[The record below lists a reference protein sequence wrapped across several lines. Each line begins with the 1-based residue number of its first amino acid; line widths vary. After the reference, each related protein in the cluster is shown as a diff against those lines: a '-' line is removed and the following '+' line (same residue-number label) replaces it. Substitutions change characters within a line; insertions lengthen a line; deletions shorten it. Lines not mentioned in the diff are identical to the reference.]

1 MKNIKRFENF
11 KTFEEVSINDENFTV
26 GKLIEELK
34 KYDSNLPVRV
44 GCHGYSNQEIVQ
56 IVEKGELEGDNEIT
70 ILQINGNGSWDTWG
84 DDGEHK
90 DDEVNDDED
99 INLQDRNISSEDDE
113 DESQYYPRRGRDTKK
128 VSAFRKFF
136 KS

>member
-1 MKNIKRFENF
+1 MKNIKTFENF
-11 KTFEEVSINDENFTV
+11 KTFEEASIGEDFTV

-56 IVEKGELEGDNEIT
+56 IVEKGELEDDSEIT
-70 ILQINGNGSWDTWG
+70 VLQINGNGSWD
-84 DDGEHK
+84 
-90 DDEVNDDED
+90 NQDED
-99 INLQDRNISSEDDE
+99 NEDE
-113 DESQYYPRRGRDTKK
+113 DNQDDNVDNVVVHDEEFYPRRGTTKK

-136 KS
+136 NIK

>member
-11 KTFEEVSINDENFTV
+11 KTFEEASIGEDFTV

-56 IVEKGELEGDNEIT
+56 IVEKGELEGDSEIT
-70 ILQINGNGSWDTWG
+70 VLQINGNGSWD
-84 DDGEHK
+84 
-90 DDEVNDDED
+90 N
-99 INLQDRNISSEDDE
+99 QDQGEDDSYDDDDNGVVH
-113 DESQYYPRRGRDTKK
+113 DEEFYPRRGTTPKK

-136 KS
+136 NLK

>member
-1 MKNIKRFENF
+1 MKNIRTFENF
-11 KTFEEVSINDENFTV
+11 KTFEEASIGEDFTV

-56 IVEKGELEGDNEIT
+56 IVEKGELEDDSEIT
-70 ILQINGNGSWDTWG
+70 VLQINGNGSWD
-84 DDGEHK
+84 
-90 DDEVNDDED
+90 NQDED
-99 INLQDRNISSEDDE
+99 NEDE
-113 DESQYYPRRGRDTKK
+113 DNQDEDNDNGVVHDEEFYPRRGTTPKK

-136 KS
+136 NLK

>member
-11 KTFEEVSINDENFTV
+11 KTFEEASIGEDFTV

-56 IVEKGELEGDNEIT
+56 IVEKGELEDDNEISV
-70 ILQINGNGSWDTWG
+70 LQINGNGSWD
-84 DDGEHK
+84 
-90 DDEVNDDED
+90 NQDED
-99 INLQDRNISSEDDE
+99 DSYDDNVDNVDNGVVH
-113 DESQYYPRRGRDTKK
+113 DEEFYPRRGTTPKK

-136 KS
+136 TKK

>member
-1 MKNIKRFENF
+1 MKHLKRFNES
-11 KTFEEVSINDENFTV
+11 KEASIGEDFTV

-56 IVEKGELEGDNEIT
+56 IVEKGELEDDNEISV
-70 ILQINGNGSWDTWG
+70 LQINGNGSWDNQ
-84 DDGEHK
+84 DQ
-90 DDEVNDDED
+90 DED
-99 INLQDRNISSEDDE
+99 DSYDDDNGVVH
-113 DESQYYPRRGRDTKK
+113 DEEFYPRRGTTPKK

-136 KS
+136 NLK